1 MSCPNPYSLECL
13 FAQLGLPSEPEGIEN
28 FISCHRPLADDIA
41 IYRAP
46 FWNASQKTFL
56 IEELIRDADWALV
69 IDELNHR
76 LR

>member
-1 MSCPNPYSLECL
+1 MSCPYPYSLECL
-13 FAQLGLPSEPEGIEN
+13 FAQLGLPSEPAGIEG
-28 FISCHRPLADDIA
+28 FIARHRPLADDIA

-69 IDELNHR
+69 IDELNYR